1 MLKIKKECV
10 NVNGHWFDYEL
21 ENGVLL
27 HANEWNGEDYTVIK
41 DGKEV
46 VYKPIYADK
55 PNVNDGFDVIGFE
68 ESR

>member
-27 HANEWNGEDYTVIK
+27 HATEWNGENYTVKEK
-41 DGKEV
+41 DREI
-46 VYKPIYADK
+46 VYKPIYANK

-68 ESR
+68 ES

>member
-21 ENGVLL
+21 GNGVLL
-27 HANEWNGEDYTVIK
+27 HATEWNGENYTVKEK
-41 DGKEV
+41 DREI
-46 VYKPIYADK
+46 VYKPIYANK

-68 ESR
+68 ES